1 MSIATLPLFAG
12 ASGAAGGGLGGLGA
26 LLSGA
31 GSIAGLFGGRR
42 SPKVFGRDQLNS
54 LLNRLVDTQ
63 ANTLRIG
70 LGSPFSGLLGFRR
83 DSRDGIKPD
92 FPGGDPFGDIPGL
105 FEVLLGTQGRDV
117 GRIEALQRFSQ
128 KTLGQ
133 QLGGLNIGSAN
144 LNRLTEG
151 LNTLQD
157 VGTSQALQATRQVR
171 EKPLEALGTSFEDL
185 RKSTSRDLGRTIE
198 GIFRQ
203 ANADAASRGIK
214 SAGTS
219 LRAAEQGR
227 RASESVFDRLAQIG
241 ISEAGARSNIEQV
254 AAQARLGTVLSR
266 AQQREQIASQRAQA
280 RTAFD
285 QFDILNRGAV
295 RNQALGRALQLF
307 GLQRQ
312 AETAPQQ
319 AALDVLRQLATIIPG
334 GAGTPVPSGQQ
345 FGDKLASGLGQIGG
359 LLASLQA
366 SKDSKANQ
374 AAQQQFLLDLLNRA

>member
-1 MSIATLPLFAG
+1 
-12 ASGAAGGGLGGLGA
+12 
-26 LLSGA
+26 
-31 GSIAGLFGGRR
+31 
-42 SPKVFGRDQLNS
+42 
-54 LLNRLVDTQ
+54 
-63 ANTLRIG
+63 
-70 LGSPFSGLLGFRR
+70 LLGFRR

-227 RASESVFDRLAQIG
+227 RASESVFDILAQIG

-254 AAQARLGTVLSR
+254 AAQARLATVLSR
-266 AQQREQIASQRAQA
+266 AQQREQIASQRAAA